1 MAVIKGRVLSDPD
14 DSPSPSGLTFTT
26 DEMLYSLLADLENWK
41 ASLPEN
47 LKYRGPDTPQ
57 DAGATRNVISFCV

>member
-1 MAVIKGRVLSDPD
+1 M
-14 DSPSPSGLTFTT
+14 FTT

-41 ASLPEN
+41 ANLPEN

-57 DAGATRNVISFCV
+57 NAGASSDAILEPAHESPLFYQVSCIYFTHVSV

>member
-1 MAVIKGRVLSDPD
+1 M
-14 DSPSPSGLTFTT
+14 FTT

-41 ASLPEN
+41 VNLPET

-57 DAGATRNVISFCV
+57 NAGATRDEISCSP

>member
-1 MAVIKGRVLSDPD
+1 M
-14 DSPSPSGLTFTT
+14 FTT

-41 ASLPEN
+41 ANLPEN

-57 DAGATRNVISFCV
+57 NAGAGRDEIPPSLRTLLTRARF